1 MTAVVNQNLN
11 LNQLPVDEPVATQ
24 GPFGPFSR
32 ISKMQIR
39 EKQEDSTDKL
49 VFNYDRGLDLIEIP
63 VDFLKEACRFLLAS
77 SKCKEAEGKGE
88 MVSLTVP
95 YLDRKSCFRL
105 HAKIYSVGSLYG
117 IHIDDDASDSPKVCD
132 GWTLKDRRIS
142 KRKRDDGDDAPVSP
156 KKPKLSSGDE
166 SSDESSDEVSKEEL
180 RLAKNHL
187 SALIGKTDPTD
198 DDIKEFQAQNTKIK
212 EALTASA
219 AVLRNFAEGLDDL
232 PPNIDGLNLS
242 FRLPDTE
249 SKQGLDFVVTQCG
262 KAGIVFGDL
271 RVKMFFETPEEV
283 IALMER
289 VRQEGTVV
297 RGEVQFNEE
306 GKMRYISEN
315 ALVSF
320 GESEPLFPL
329 GYCIEQIR
337 NCD

>member
-11 LNQLPVDEPVATQ
+11 LNHLPVDEPVATQ
-24 GPFGPFSR
+24 GPFGPFAR

-63 VDFLKEACRFLLAS
+63 VDFLKEACRFLLDS

-95 YLDRKSCFRL
+95 SFKSSFRL
-105 HAKIYSVGSLYG
+105 HAKIYSCGSLYG

-132 GWTLKDRRIS
+132 GWTLKDRRRS

-156 KKPKLSSGDE
+156 KKQKLSSGDE
-166 SSDESSDEVSKEEL
+166 ASDDASDEVSKEEL
-180 RLAKNHL
+180 TMAKNHL

-198 DDIKEFQAQNTKIK
+198 DDIKEFQAQNNKMK
-212 EALTASA
+212 EALMASA

-232 PPNIDGLNLS
+232 PPNINGLNLAI
-242 FRLPDTE
+242 RLPDTE
-249 SKQGLDFVVTQCG
+249 IKQGLEFVVTECG
-262 KAGIVFGDL
+262 KAGTVFGDL
-271 RVKMFFETPEEV
+271 KVRSSVETPEEV
-283 IALMER
+283 IALMKR